1 MCKIRLVLHEVSA
14 QQSGPSHSFMKD
26 GPRAKK
32 NWEPLI
38 YDYLVISETRTT
50 SYKPKETIREI
61 DNEQYDSH
69 TNRCTV

>member
-32 NWEPLI
+32 N
-38 YDYLVISETRTT
+38 
-50 SYKPKETIREI
+50 
-61 DNEQYDSH
+61 
-69 TNRCTV
+69 